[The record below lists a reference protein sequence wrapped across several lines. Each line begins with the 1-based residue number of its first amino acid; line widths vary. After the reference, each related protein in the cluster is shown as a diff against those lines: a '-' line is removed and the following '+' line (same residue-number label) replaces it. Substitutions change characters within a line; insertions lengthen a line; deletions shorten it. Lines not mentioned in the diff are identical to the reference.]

1 MEQNYQQNSFSENNS
16 LPTTETPIEIAAEE
30 KSIISPIE
38 QNNNPFQNKAVR
50 RSRTRLQRSSADIL
64 PSPPVNGRQPPF
76 SMEAEQG
83 VLGCIML
90 DPKNNLTL
98 FISKLKGKNNIDNIF
113 YDIRHQVLISQ
124 MLHMYENGMAIDDL
138 TLVQWL
144 NDKKLLDA
152 AGGIA
157 YISSLK
163 DTPPSPLNIG
173 YYLNILREKYLL
185 RSLVQICYELAED
198 VYSNPTNVE
207 TLMDKAEKEILRING
222 EWVQTSTRDMQ
233 SLVVETFNV
242 VQNYLER
249 KGDLTGLSTGYPQL
263 DKMTSGL
270 HGGEMIVIAARPSMG
285 KTSLAMNMAEHI
297 AIDLGIPV
305 GIFSLE
311 MTAESLVMRMLCS
324 QTKVSMQDI
333 RTGTLSVQDLTRMTN
348 QAGKLSSAP
357 IHIDDTPGL
366 SILNLRSRARRMM
379 EKGIKL
385 FVIDYL
391 QLLHSTSARADN
403 NRQQEI
409 ADISNGIKSLA
420 KELNVP
426 IIVLSQLNRD
436 VEKEKNRPPRLS
448 DLRESGAIEQD
459 ADLVLLIYRPDKK
472 TDKYS
477 RQEDIDEEPEES
489 KFNMAVEVKLIIAKQ
504 RNGPTGD
511 VDLIFLKNYTRFE
524 NVARVRQEDV
534 Q

>member
-1 MEQNYQQNSFSENNS
+1 
-16 LPTTETPIEIAAEE
+16 
-30 KSIISPIE
+30 
-38 QNNNPFQNKAVR
+38 
-50 RSRTRLQRSSADIL
+50 
-64 PSPPVNGRQPPF
+64 
-76 SMEAEQG
+76 
-83 VLGCIML
+83 
-90 DPKNNLTL
+90 
-98 FISKLKGKNNIDNIF
+98 
-113 YDIRHQVLISQ
+113 
-124 MLHMYENGMAIDDL
+124 MLHMYENGLAIDDL

-163 DTPPSPLNIG
+163 DAPPSPLNIG

-185 RSLVQICYELAED
+185 RNLVQICYELAED
-198 VYSNPTNVE
+198 VYSNPANVE

-348 QAGKLSSAP
+348 QAGKLSSAQCLFY
-357 IHIDDTPGL
+357 IRGKERQPGK
-366 SILNLRSRARRMM
+366 SGRISDPWRRIWTRSR
-379 EKGIKL
+379 
-385 FVIDYL
+385 D
-391 QLLHSTSARADN
+391 
-403 NRQQEI
+403 
-409 ADISNGIKSLA
+409 
-420 KELNVP
+420 
-426 IIVLSQLNRD
+426 
-436 VEKEKNRPPRLS
+436 
-448 DLRESGAIEQD
+448 
-459 ADLVLLIYRPDKK
+459 
-472 TDKYS
+472 
-477 RQEDIDEEPEES
+477 EPEWG
-489 KFNMAVEVKLIIAKQ
+489 KRHGRGRKKLS
-504 RNGPTGD
+504 
-511 VDLIFLKNYTRFE
+511 
-524 NVARVRQEDV
+524 
-534 Q
+534 